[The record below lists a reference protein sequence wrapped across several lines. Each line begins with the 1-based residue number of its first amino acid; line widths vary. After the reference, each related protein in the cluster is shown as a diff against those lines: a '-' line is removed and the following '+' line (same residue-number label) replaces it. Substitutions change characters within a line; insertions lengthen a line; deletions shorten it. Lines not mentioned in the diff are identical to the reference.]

1 MPIKH
6 LNQTDLARRWKISPR
21 TLERWRW
28 VGVGPVF
35 LKVGG
40 RILYRLEDVET
51 FGARQRRQCTTDT
64 ESMAGAVL

>member
-6 LNQTDLARRWKISPR
+6 LNQTDLSRRWKVSPR

-28 VGVGPVF
+28 VGVGPIF

-51 FGARQRRQCTTDT
+51 FEVRQRRQCTTGT
-64 ESMAGAVL
+64 GVMAGAAL

>member
-6 LNQTDLARRWKISPR
+6 LNQTDLSRRWKVSPR

-40 RILYRLEDVET
+40 RILYRLEDVEA
-51 FGARQRRQCTTDT
+51 FEARQRRQCTTDT
-64 ESMAGAVL
+64 GAMAGAAL